1 MYISDLDY
9 LETLSDKASGVV
21 GGQLLSN
28 PPILGPRPGGLSPS
42 IAGPPTTVS
51 LGQEQQFCQ
60 SGSVVCEADSTGKI
74 VCRIVCNFMP
84 AEASLSSFPG
94 SVIRPGTPIGGA

>member
-9 LETLSDKASGVV
+9 LETLSYKASGVV

-28 PPILGPRPGGLSPS
+28 PPILGPKTGGLGPS
-42 IAGPPTTVS
+42 IGGTPTIGS
-51 LGQEQQFCQ
+51 LGQEQQLCQ
-60 SGSVVCEADSTGKI
+60 SGSLVCEADSTGKI

-84 AEASLSSFPG
+84 AGTSLSSFPG
-94 SVIRPGTPIGGA
+94 SVIRPGTPISGA